1 MRQIFPILF
10 LMCLIIYSCQDE
22 PADPTTDC
30 DKLIVGLANYD
41 KSDVA
46 DEINFISEDF
56 FPASSSNDSIGHEAN
71 LTAFTRRLR
80 STCANIEA
88 SVIGYAT
95 IKTNPPKS
103 EVLLEIFT
111 VDSTFERILEINTP
125 SDNVLSFSDFH
136 Q

>member
-1 MRQIFPILF
+1 MKQILPILF
-10 LMCLIIYSCQDE
+10 LISVITYSCQDE

-30 DKLIVGLANYD
+30 DKLIIGLANYD
-41 KSDVA
+41 KRDVA

-56 FPASSSNDSIGHEAN
+56 FPASSSVDSIGHEAN

-111 VDSTFERILEINTP
+111 VDSTFERILDINTP